1 MATSIPTPVSTSL
14 VGARLDRVPFCRY
27 HYRMLFLIA
36 AGLFVDSFANMVMPG
51 VLAVLVHMGISNL
64 SMNAYYISVTFAGLT
79 LGALLAGLMGDRFGR
94 KSAYQ
99 FNLLLFGV
107 FSLLSAF
114 MPNMWSLI
122 FVRFFMAIGLGAE
135 FAVGYGFITEFVPPL
150 VRGRCVAVVY
160 TISSAGA
167 LASALATI
175 IVIPAL
181 GWRWMF
187 VISAIMALAVWMLRK
202 NMPDSPR
209 WLESVGRLDEAD
221 ALVRRIAKEAGI
233 AEAEVPT
240 PARTE
245 KIARPADAGLMELF
259 RSRLVGRT
267 VLAIVIS
274 MIVMAGIYSFVAW
287 TPTFLI
293 KQGFSMAS
301 SLWFSTLMITS
312 SVAGPA
318 LAIWVSDTL
327 GRKSSIT
334 MGAVFA
340 AVAAIIYPH
349 LTSIWA
355 ITVCGFL
362 LETALFLLLAFAVG
376 IYVPELFPTQYRLR
390 GSGIAQS
397 AGRFA
402 VMLSPYLVVLLFGKF
417 GVGGVVYLIA
427 GLCLFLCIV
436 ILVFG
441 IETKRRSLEE
451 IAN

>member
-122 FVRFFMAIGLGAE
+122 FVRFFMSIGLGAE
-135 FAVGYGFITEFVPPL
+135 YAVGYGFVTEFVPPL
-150 VRGRCVAVVY
+150 VRGRCVAVVF
-160 TISSAGA
+160 TLSSAGT
-167 LASALATI
+167 LAASLVSV
-175 IVIPAL
+175 IVIPAW

-187 VISAIMALAVWMLRK
+187 VISGIMALAVWMLRK

-221 ALVRRIAKEAGI
+221 ALVRRIEKEAGI
-233 AEAEVPT
+233 TEAPT
-240 PARTE
+240 PARGE
-245 KIARPADAGLMELF
+245 KIARPADAGVMELF
-259 RSRLVGRT
+259 RPRLVRQTLLGM
-267 VLAIVIS
+267 VIS
-274 MIVMAGIYSFVAW
+274 MITIAGIYSFLIW
-287 TPTFLI
+287 MPMFLM

-301 SLWFSTLMITS
+301 SLWFSTLMLTS
-312 SVAGPA
+312 AVVGSA
-318 LAIWVSDTL
+318 LGIWVSDSV

-334 MGAVFA
+334 IAAVFA
-340 AVAAIIYPH
+340 AVAAVIYPH
-349 LTSIWA
+349 LTSIWP

-390 GSGIAQS
+390 GSGITQAS
-397 AGRFA
+397 GRFA
-402 VMLSPYLVVLLFGKF
+402 AMLAPYLVVYLYRRS
-417 GVGGVVYLIA
+417 GVSGVVYLIA
-427 GLCLFLCIV
+427 GMCVFLCIV
-436 ILVFG
+436 ILTFG
-441 IETKRRSLEE
+441 LETKRRSLEE
-451 IAN
+451 IAS

>member
-1 MATSIPTPVSTSL
+1 MATSIPTPAPTSL
-14 VGARLDRVPFCRY
+14 IGARLDRIPFCRF

-36 AGLFVDSFANMVMPG
+36 SGLFIDSFATMVMPG
-51 VLAVLVHMGISNL
+51 VLAALVHMGISNL
-64 SMNAYYISVTFAGLT
+64 SMNAHYVSVTFAGLT
-79 LGALLAGLMGDRFGR
+79 VGALLAGLMGDRFGR

-107 FSLLSAF
+107 FALLSAF
-114 MPNMWSLI
+114 MSNMWALI
-122 FVRFFMAIGLGAE
+122 FVRFFMSVGCGAE
-135 FAVGYGFITEFVPPL
+135 FAVGYGFVTEFVPPL
-150 VRGRCVAVVY
+150 VRGRCVSIVY
-160 TISSAGA
+160 TLSCAGT
-167 LASALATI
+167 LAASLVSV
-175 IVIPAL
+175 IVIPAW

-187 VISAIMALAVWMLRK
+187 VISGIMALAVWMLRK

-221 ALVRRIAKEAGI
+221 ALVRRIEKEAGI
-233 AEAEVPT
+233 TEAPT
-240 PARTE
+240 PARGE
-245 KIARPADAGLMELF
+245 KIARPADAGVMELF
-259 RSRLVGRT
+259 RPRLVGRT

-274 MIVMAGIYSFVAW
+274 MIVMAGIYSFISW

-293 KQGFSMAS
+293 KQGYSIAS

>member
-1 MATSIPTPVSTSL
+1 
-14 VGARLDRVPFCRY
+14 
-27 HYRMLFLIA
+27 MLFLIA

-122 FVRFFMAIGLGAE
+122 FVRFFMSIGLGAE
-135 FAVGYGFITEFVPPL
+135 YAVGYGFVTEFVPPL
-150 VRGRCVAVVY
+150 VRGRCVAVVF
-160 TISSAGA
+160 TLSSAGT
-167 LASALATI
+167 LAASLVSV
-175 IVIPAL
+175 IVIPAW

-187 VISAIMALAVWMLRK
+187 VISGIMALAVWMLRK

-221 ALVRRIAKEAGI
+221 ALVRRIEKEAGI
-233 AEAEVPT
+233 TEAPT
-240 PARTE
+240 PARGE
-245 KIARPADAGLMELF
+245 KIARPADAGVMELF
-259 RSRLVGRT
+259 RPRLVGRT

-327 GRKSSIT
+327 GRKSSVTIA
-334 MGAVFA
+334 AVLA
-340 AVAAIIYPH
+340 AVAAVIYPH
-349 LTSIWA
+349 LTSIWT

-362 LETALFLLLAFAVG
+362 LETALYLLLAFAVG

-402 VMLSPYLVVLLFGKF
+402 VMLSPYLVVLLFGRF
-417 GVGGVVYLIA
+417 GVSGVVYFIA
-427 GLCLFLCIV
+427 GLCVFLCII
-436 ILVFG
+436 ILTFG
-441 IETKRRSLEE
+441 LETTRRSLEE
-451 IAN
+451 IAS